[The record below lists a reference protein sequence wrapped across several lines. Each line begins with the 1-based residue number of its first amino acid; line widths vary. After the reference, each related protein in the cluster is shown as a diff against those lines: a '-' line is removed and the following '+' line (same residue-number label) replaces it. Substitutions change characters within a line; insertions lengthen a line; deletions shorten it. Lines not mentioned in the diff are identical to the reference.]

1 MSRLCHDSM
10 TRVSRGTCAAPA
22 AAGPRL
28 SPGGGW
34 PRPGQCQAQHSAHW
48 AVAHTTTE
56 RNWLLQNTHLYTPA
70 LTHERPMS
78 PGRLDNMHHPWH
90 TFFIIF
96 FHRSYFIFFMFGML
110 VYDEKCICYDV
121 D

>member
-28 SPGGGW
+28 SSSGGGW
-34 PRPGQCQAQHSAHW
+34 PRPCQCQAQHSAHW
-48 AVAHTTTE
+48 AVAHTPPLE

-70 LTHERPMS
+70 LTHELPMS
-78 PGRLDNMHHPWH
+78 TGRLDNMHHPWH
-90 TFFIIF
+90 TF
-96 FHRSYFIFFMFGML
+96 L
-110 VYDEKCICYDV
+110 TT
-121 D
+121 